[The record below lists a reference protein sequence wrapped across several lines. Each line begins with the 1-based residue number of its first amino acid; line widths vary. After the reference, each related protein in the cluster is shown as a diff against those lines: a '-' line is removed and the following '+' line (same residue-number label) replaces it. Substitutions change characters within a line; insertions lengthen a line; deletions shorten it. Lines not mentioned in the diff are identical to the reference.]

1 MAQGR
6 FDDTFWTGQFP
17 TWAGAAAMLGGALA
31 ALAAFLHNLQP
42 IGCVGMD
49 CPTGALR
56 SATGI
61 VSVAGSAAC
70 LLILVGIAGMTLLAR
85 RSGQRRKLATAG
97 LITAAA
103 GFVLLFAG
111 EIVQSAFFAGDFPV
125 MPFFVI
131 PGLLA
136 VIAGLLMIGVLILR
150 SGIFPRWLGIL
161 FLVSTVALLAANEQT
176 PAVLLAI
183 PFGLAM
189 MTAGYFMVSGGGRRL
204 AAPPAPS
211 TS

>member
-1 MAQGR
+1 MIWH
-6 FDDTFWTGQFP
+6 T
-17 TWAGAAAMLGGALA
+17 
-31 ALAAFLHNLQP
+31 
-42 IGCVGMD
+42 
-49 CPTGALR
+49 R
-56 SATGI
+56 SRPF
-61 VSVAGSAAC
+61 
-70 LLILVGIAGMTLLAR
+70 GIAGMTLLAR
-85 RSGQRRKLATAG
+85 RSGQRRKLATTG

-111 EIVQSAFFAGDFPV
+111 EIIQSAFFV
-125 MPFFVI
+125 V
-131 PGLLA
+131 PGMLA
-136 VIAGLLMIGVLILR
+136 VIAGFLMIGVLILR

-189 MTAGYFMVSGGGRRL
+189 MTAGYFMVSGGGRTG

-211 TS
+211 AS